1 MGPQIPAGIEEID
14 DEWLSRAIGAPVQA
28 QEVRQIG
35 QGVGMVSS
43 IYRAT
48 LTGDGPGSV
57 IIKMPSLD
65 EAAQFN
71 AAILRLNIREVGFYR
86 ELAPECPIR
95 VPTAHYAAVNTET
108 HQFVLVLEDLGSLR
122 FVDQVAGISRD
133 DARRAVTELAGW
145 HLHWWDAAGPIVERG
160 TAVSIHDPIY
170 PPLLPPVFA
179 EGWVKVGS
187 AMSVPESVRRAADGW
202 VEALP
207 RLLASLGQAPL
218 TLVHGDYRADN
229 MLFDEEGRL
238 VLLDFQVIGES
249 TAAGDL
255 AYFVTA
261 SLPAELASQVEPEFF
276 SLWRGTLHAG
286 GVPESDTAGMWDRYR
301 AATLFCVCY
310 PMIAGLGMDLTD
322 ERTRALL
329 AAGFDRFARA
339 TEELNL
345 LDLL

>member
-1 MGPQIPAGIEEID
+1 MDLPIPAGIGEID
-14 DEWLSRAIGAPVQA
+14 DAWLSRAIGAPVQA
-28 QEVRQIG
+28 LEVRQIG

-48 LTGDGPGSV
+48 LAGEGPGSV
-57 IIKMPSLD
+57 VIKMPSLD

-86 ELAPECPIR
+86 ELASECPIR
-95 VPTAHYAAVNTET
+95 VPTAYHAAVDAET
-108 HQFVLVLEDLGSLR
+108 HQFVLVLEDMGSLR
-122 FVDQVAGISRD
+122 FVDQVEGISRA

-145 HLHWWDAAGPIVERG
+145 HLHWWDGAAPIVERG
-160 TAVSIHDPIY
+160 TAVSIRDPIY
-170 PPLLPPVFA
+170 PPILPPVFT
-179 EGWVKVGS
+179 EGWAKVGS
-187 AMSVPESVRRAADGW
+187 AMNVPDSVQRAADGW

-207 RLLASLGQAPL
+207 RLLASLGQAPT

-229 MLFDEEGRL
+229 MLFDEDNRL

-249 TAAGDL
+249 SAAGDL
-255 AYFVTA
+255 AYFVTT
-261 SLPAELASQVEPEFF
+261 SLPADLASKVEGEFF
-276 SLWRGTLHAG
+276 SLWRDTLHAG
-286 GVPESDTAGMWDRYR
+286 GVPESDTADMWDRYR
-301 AATLFCVCY
+301 VATLFCVCY